1 MFKKMKEWLK
11 DRKQYKEAK
20 KALTLILL
28 NEYNE
33 FLESGIKAQNAAE
46 EANKSMA
53 AFSEVMNPEELKKL
67 ITGVN
72 TIANSPQ
79 LQTDYFKQV
88 NRNAHEGGIAAN
100 KTRTPDAS

>member
-1 MFKKMKEWLK
+1 MFEKMKEWLK
-11 DRKQYKEAK
+11 DRKQYKEANK
-20 KALTLILL
+20 TLTLILL

-33 FLESGIKAQNAAE
+33 FLEAGIKARNAAE

-88 NRNAHEGGIAAN
+88 NRNAHEGEIAAN